1 MIVNKDKIIDT
12 STELAQYLNE
22 LARDSGVPGIGL
34 VGHFCHVFVNKYLES
49 RFKKFLEDA
58 AVDEAFLCKILK
70 NEDYSNCLYSSLETV
85 RRTHSKLGLAVLALI
100 YRDYWDKPD
109 FLISAMRAF
118 AEISDNTIRRFVELY
133 ESVIKKGGVIDLFF
147 IKRKDADF
155 YSEYKEGV
163 ELINR
168 NFFLQ
173 TTCMRVGNNNPIQG
187 TVWKNTEIYYK
198 YCKEAMATVA
208 ADNLMS

>member
-1 MIVNKDKIIDT
+1 MNKDKIIDT

>member
-1 MIVNKDKIIDT
+1 MNKEKIIDT

-155 YSEYKEGV
+155 YSEYKDGV

>member
-1 MIVNKDKIIDT
+1 MNKDKIIDT

-22 LARDSGVPGIGL
+22 LARDSGVPGFGL

-100 YRDYWDKPD
+100 YRDYWNKPD

>member
-1 MIVNKDKIIDT
+1 MNKDEIIDA
-12 STELAQYLNE
+12 STELAQYANE
-22 LARDSGVPGIGL
+22 LAKDSGVPGIGL
-34 VGHFCHVFVNKYLES
+34 VGHFCHIFFDKYLES

-58 AVDEAFLCKILK
+58 SVDEAFLCRIMK
-70 NEDYSNCLYSSLETV
+70 NEDYSNCLYSSLETI
-85 RRTHSKLGLAVLALI
+85 RRTHSKIGLAVLALI
-100 YRDYWDKPD
+100 YKDYWNKPD

-118 AEISDNTIRRFVELY
+118 AEISDNTIRTFIKLY
-133 ESVIKKGGVIDLFF
+133 ESVIKKDGILDLFSL
-147 IKRKDADF
+147 KRMDADF

-173 TTCMRVGNNNPIQG
+173 TTCARLGSNSPIQG

-198 YCKEAMATVA
+198 YCKEAMATIA
-208 ADNLMS
+208 ADKLMS